1 MDFTRQGTGA
11 QPGARPNVQQS
22 AASSG
27 DSSLKHKGNKSGLGK
42 WMRIGY
48 ATLLFGTTILVVAI
62 AGLTAFGG
70 NDESKYVNTSK
81 YQAVFLNGGSTNGQ
95 SVYFGHITKLT
106 SGYLV
111 LQDIYYITTP
121 SGSSSTST
129 SNSNNYQLTK
139 LGCQQ
144 LHDPYDQMVINQA
157 QIAFWEN
164 LNNSGK
170 VVQTILTFQK
180 DNPNGPNC
188 SQTTSSS
195 TSTGTTQST
204 TSTTTPTTSTT
215 TPSTPATSS
224 TTK

>member
-1 MDFTRQGTGA
+1 MDFTRQGTVA
-11 QPGARPNVQQS
+11 QSGARPNGQQGV
-22 AASSG
+22 ASSG
-27 DSSLKHKGNKSGLGK
+27 DGSVKHRGGKSGLGK

-70 NDESKYVNTSK
+70 NDESKYINTSK
-81 YQAVFLNGGSTNGQ
+81 YQAVFLNDGTTSGQ

-106 SGYLV
+106 SSYII

-121 SGSSSTST
+121 SSSSSTST
-129 SNSNNYQLTK
+129 TSSSDYQLTK

-144 LHDPYDQMVINQA
+144 LHDPYDQMIINQD
-157 QIAFWEN
+157 QVAFWEN

-170 VVQTILTFQK
+170 VVQTILEFQK

-188 SQTTSSS
+188 SQTTGSS

-204 TSTTTPTTSTT
+204 TSTTTPSTT
-215 TPSTPATSS
+215 TPSTSS
-224 TTK
+224 TSTTP